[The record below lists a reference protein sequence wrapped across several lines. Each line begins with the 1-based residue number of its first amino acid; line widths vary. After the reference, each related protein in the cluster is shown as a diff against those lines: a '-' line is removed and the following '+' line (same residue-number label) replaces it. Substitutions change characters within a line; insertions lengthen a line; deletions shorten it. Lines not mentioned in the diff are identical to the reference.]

1 MVDVAGLVAVNR
13 SSPVPLYFQ
22 LAESLQAN
30 IENGNIPP
38 GTLLGNEIR
47 LADEL
52 GVSRPTIRKA
62 IEFLVNRGLLVRRR
76 GVGTQVVRAQ
86 VRRPLELTSLYEDLD
101 SAGKSP
107 RTEVLSLSMVAAPSE
122 VSASLRLDPTAE
134 VIRIE
139 RLRYTEDDPIALMTN
154 YLPPALVQVD
164 ADSLAEHG
172 LYELMRGCGIHIHL
186 AEQSIGAR
194 TATAD
199 EGRLLGERK
208 GAALL
213 TMTRLAFDLTGQ
225 PVEYGSHVYR
235 ASRYAFSLTLVE
247 R

>member
-1 MVDVAGLVAVNR
+1 
-13 SSPVPLYFQ
+13 
-22 LAESLQAN
+22 
-30 IENGNIPP
+30 
-38 GTLLGNEIR
+38 
-47 LADEL
+47 
-52 GVSRPTIRKA
+52 
-62 IEFLVNRGLLVRRR
+62 
-76 GVGTQVVRAQ
+76 
-86 VRRPLELTSLYEDLD
+86 
-101 SAGKSP
+101 
-107 RTEVLSLSMVAAPSE
+107 
-122 VSASLRLDPTAE
+122 
-134 VIRIE
+134 
-139 RLRYTEDDPIALMTN
+139 LRYTEDDPIALMTN

-164 ADSLAEHG
+164 AESLAEHG